1 MDNKELIAKLTAACG
16 ALNQIDVHGKQN
28 LINLYG
34 SIDIVESVI
43 AILQNNIKETTSKET
58 E

>member
-1 MDNKELIAKLTAACG
+1 MNNMEMIQKLTAACG
-16 ALNQIDVHGKQN
+16 ALNQIDVRGKQN

-34 SIDIVESVI
+34 SIDILEAVI
-43 AILQNNIKETTSKET
+43 VALQNNIKERTSKET